1 MSGRGRVNP
10 EDRVEYEY
18 EFVDGKRKAPRV
30 VILGG
35 GSPAG
40 GPPAGGPPQTQRHN
54 SRGALLASSFSTKQ
68 TVACR
73 LFTRVAFFFPVS
85 AGFFYSLP
93 RVASRRWSTPHA
105 TRFYPDFVA
114 LSPLPRYYLPLMC
127 ATGHLFRC
135 CWLVRWLRLLLWCSS
150 LSLPATLCAR
160 IRFAP
165 FFPGGSRS
173 LSYFLTIGS
182 SSTSSRGLLTL
193 LCPSGLVCIV
203 HHFLSPL
210 ALPLS
215 RLLLALLN
223 DYGRVLVLSPP
234 PRTTTHTLPSP
245 SRSPSRPCTHTHDGV
260 RARCPHRLR
269 RCHVQATCPPE
280 DRRPVRAALPTT
292 ATAALPRTR
301 DTTIQPGSG
310 ARIASLTSP
319 TPPCSAAAEEGAAV
333 AAAAD
338 MVAAAAST
346 PCLTTGGHPPTSGP
360 PPPSA
365 AATPAVTRYE

>member
-1 MSGRGRVNP
+1 MDVVLTFCSIRLSLRLIFFSPDEVMSGRGRVNP

-160 IRFAP
+160 VRFAP

-182 SSTSSRGLLTL
+182 SSTSSRGFLTL

-234 PRTTTHTLPSP
+234 PRTTHTPSPRHHARHHAHARTHTTACA
-245 SRSPSRPCTHTHDGV
+245 RTV
-260 RARCPHRLR
+260 RTASAAITCR
-269 RCHVQATCPPE
+269 RRVP
-280 DRRPVRAALPTT
+280 
-292 ATAALPRTR
+292 PRT
-301 DTTIQPGSG
+301 G
-310 ARIASLTSP
+310 AP
-319 TPPCSAAAEEGAAV
+319 
-333 AAAAD
+333 
-338 MVAAAAST
+338 
-346 PCLTTGGHPPTSGP
+346 
-360 PPPSA
+360 
-365 AATPAVTRYE
+365 

>member
-1 MSGRGRVNP
+1 MASFSPTMRAAMSSFITPHLLTQASDRRPFHFLSCAIPLPRVCASLAAQPFCFSVSRRGNLRLPTDSIFFSRSQTMDVVLTFCSIRLSLRLIFFSPDEVMSGRGRVNP

-114 LSPLPRYYLPLMC
+114 LSPLPRYYLPLVC

-150 LSLPATLCAR
+150 LSLPA
-160 IRFAP
+160 
-165 FFPGGSRS
+165 
-173 LSYFLTIGS
+173 
-182 SSTSSRGLLTL
+182 
-193 LCPSGLVCIV
+193 
-203 HHFLSPL
+203 
-210 ALPLS
+210 
-215 RLLLALLN
+215 
-223 DYGRVLVLSPP
+223 
-234 PRTTTHTLPSP
+234 
-245 SRSPSRPCTHTHDGV
+245 
-260 RARCPHRLR
+260 
-269 RCHVQATCPPE
+269 
-280 DRRPVRAALPTT
+280 
-292 ATAALPRTR
+292 
-301 DTTIQPGSG
+301 
-310 ARIASLTSP
+310 
-319 TPPCSAAAEEGAAV
+319 
-333 AAAAD
+333 
-338 MVAAAAST
+338 
-346 PCLTTGGHPPTSGP
+346 
-360 PPPSA
+360 
-365 AATPAVTRYE
+365 